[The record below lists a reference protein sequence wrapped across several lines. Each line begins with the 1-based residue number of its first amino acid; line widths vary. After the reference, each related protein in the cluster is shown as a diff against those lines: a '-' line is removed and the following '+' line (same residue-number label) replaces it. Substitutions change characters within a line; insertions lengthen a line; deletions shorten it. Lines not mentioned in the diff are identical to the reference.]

1 MPLQCKIIHEVIRIK
16 LYDDGGHEITTPAM
30 LKVLKAVAG
39 LVADVETGQKE
50 PEEDTYDDI
59 IVYDDDGNRIT
70 NIATLRAMLLLI
82 ANDSPLPPEWKDH
95 QLKGIRSEIREC
107 HIKGDLLLVYRINYD
122 GTAEDITFLREVF
135 IQKYFR
141 EDRRHHRKNKVKT
154 SS

>member
-70 NIATLRAMLLLI
+70 NIATLRAI
-82 ANDSPLPPEWKDH
+82 
-95 QLKGIRSEIREC
+95 
-107 HIKGDLLLVYRINYD
+107 
-122 GTAEDITFLREVF
+122 
-135 IQKYFR
+135 
-141 EDRRHHRKNKVKT
+141 
-154 SS
+154 